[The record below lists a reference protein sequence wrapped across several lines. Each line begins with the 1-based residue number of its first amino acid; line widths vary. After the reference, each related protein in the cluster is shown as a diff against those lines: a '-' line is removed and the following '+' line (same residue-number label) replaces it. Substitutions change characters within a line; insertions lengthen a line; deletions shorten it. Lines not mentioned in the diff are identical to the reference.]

1 VLQMR
6 GIGQDYNYPAGE
18 EPMVGGVER
27 AAAGLG

>member
-1 VLQMR
+1 MR